1 MDFNSWLNT
10 CSDKFPK
17 KYRHFDNPI
26 SLVERKRNLLTNP
39 EEICRHSFYPLI
51 KIQLRKNKLKKLPLL
66 SSSSNGLKPKVK
78 RDKPKIR
85 EILLCS
91 HIDSLIYSYYAFLLS
106 EEYETYLRKNHISD
120 FPIAYRKLNG
130 KCNIEFSHEAIEHIK
145 NQKNGCWIL
154 LFDFKDFF
162 GSLNHLILKQKIQRV
177 LNVENLS
184 KDWFSVFKNITKYSF
199 IDQENIF
206 KIKGIPEGERK
217 KTLKTLERWFTPH
230 EFRQLSCYINKNS
243 SGIGIP
249 QGSPI
254 SAILSN
260 VYMIDFDQELAGTIS
275 GLKGFYRRYSDD
287 FIVVIPKSECCEPE
301 NIKNKIMFLAETY
314 GLKIEE
320 HKTKIFY
327 FNGRRIF
334 EKSGS
339 QYKTS
344 ILTFLGFSF
353 NGRNS
358 SIKSGTI
365 SRGYNKLLREA
376 KILEKLLDKYE
387 QGLTKKV
394 PPVPNN
400 LRERIL
406 YIKNK
411 KKISTD
417 VKDKNCKKKN
427 FITYGYKASKVFNNN
442 EGMLHAMRNLRN
454 RIGAKLRRY
463 RKRRAL
469 AVDSKS

>member
-1 MDFNSWLNT
+1 MDFNSWLDT
-10 CSDKFPK
+10 YTEKFPK

-26 SLVERKRNLLTNP
+26 SLIVRKRGLLTNP

-51 KIQLRKNKLKKLPLL
+51 KIQLRKNKLRQVPSLA
-66 SSSSNGLKPKVK
+66 SSKKVK
-78 RDKPKIR
+78 RDEPKIR

-106 EEYETYLRKNHISD
+106 EEYETYLQKNHIFD
-120 FPIAYRKLNG
+120 FPIAYRKLKG
-130 KCNIEFSHEAIEHIK
+130 KCNIEFSHEVIEHIK

-162 GSLNHLILKQKIQRV
+162 GSLNHLILKEKIQRV
-177 LNVENLS
+177 LNVERLS
-184 KDWFSVFKNITKYSF
+184 PDWFSIYKNITKYSF
-199 IDQENIF
+199 IAQEKIF
-206 KIKGIPEGERK
+206 EIKEIPVGERK
-217 KTLKTLERWFTPH
+217 KSLKKLKRWFSPK
-230 EFRQLSCYINKNS
+230 EFRQLSSYINKNS

-260 VYMIDFDQELAGTIS
+260 VYMIDFDQELAETIS
-275 GLKGFYRRYSDD
+275 RLKGFYRRYSDD
-287 FIVVIPKSECCEPE
+287 FIVVIPRSEDCDPE
-301 NIKNKIMFLAETY
+301 DIKNNIISLAENY
-314 GLKIEE
+314 ELKIEE
-320 HKTKIFY
+320 HKTKIFS

-334 EKSGS
+334 EKVGKL
-339 QYKTS
+339 YKLS
-344 ILTFLGFSF
+344 VLTFLGFSF
-353 NGRNS
+353 DGRNS
-358 SIKSGTI
+358 SIKAGTI

-387 QGLTKKV
+387 QGEKEVT
-394 PPVPNN
+394 PPFPEN

-406 YIKNK
+406 YVKNRKRKFCRAK
-411 KKISTD
+411 KKD
-417 VKDKNCKKKN
+417 NKKKN
-427 FITYGYKASKVFNNN
+427 FITYGYKASKIFNNN

-463 RKRRAL
+463 RKRRAS
-469 AVDSKS
+469 AIESRS

>member
-1 MDFNSWLNT
+1 MDFDNWLET
-10 CSDKFPK
+10 YKKKKHK

-26 SLVERKRNLLTNP
+26 SLIEKRRDLLTNP
-39 EEICRHSFYPLI
+39 EEICRHCFYPLI
-51 KIQLRKNKLKKLPLL
+51 KILLRKNRLRKVLPL
-66 SSSSNGLKPKVK
+66 SSSNNSLKPKVK
-78 RDKPKIR
+78 RDEPKIR

-106 EEYETYLRKNHISD
+106 EKYETYLRKNHILD

-162 GSLNHLILKQKIQRV
+162 GSLNHLVLKEKIQRV
-177 LNVENLS
+177 LNVERLPR
-184 KDWFSVFKNITKYSF
+184 DWFSIYKNITRYSF
-199 IDQENIF
+199 IAQEKIF
-206 KIKGIPEGERK
+206 EIKEIPAGERK
-217 KTLKTLERWFTPH
+217 KALKTSDRWFSPK
-230 EFRQLSCYINKNS
+230 EFRQLASHINRNS
-243 SGIGIP
+243 TGIGIP

-260 VYMIDFDQELAGTIS
+260 VYMIDFDQELAEIIS
-275 GLKGFYRRYSDD
+275 RLKGFYRRYSDD
-287 FIVVIPKSECCEPE
+287 FIVVIPKSRVCDSDD
-301 NIKNKIMFLAETY
+301 IKNKIISLVENY
-314 GLKIEE
+314 DLKIEE
-320 HKTKIFY
+320 HKTRIFY

-334 EKSGS
+334 EKSDN

-353 NGRNS
+353 NGRSS

-387 QGLTKKV
+387 QGLTEEV

-406 YIKNK
+406 YIENK
-411 KKISTD
+411 KKISSG
-417 VKDKNCKKKN
+417 VKVKSYKKKN

-442 EGMLHAMRNLRN
+442 EGVFHAMRNLRN

-469 AVDSKS
+469 AIDSKS